1 MEAGRRLRAAF
12 TRRPAQVAATVVAS
26 LAVLAFVAGT
36 IGPPLVGRGVF
47 LTHDLIYFAYPWQA
61 YEDPVADLDAG
72 HGGPTSDT
80 VDAIFPARA
89 VFGASARSGDF
100 DAWNTMVG
108 GGEPYGSTSSAGQLN
123 PLAWPYVLG
132 PAWLAPALVKLA
144 GLLTAV
150 TFTYLF
156 CRRLS
161 TDRVPALLAGV
172 TFAGSGFMVMWTNWP
187 QTDVASLIPVL
198 FWATERFLQR
208 RTAAASV
215 PIAVALALMLLAQF
229 PAVVGYT
236 LCALAGYVVLRLG
249 AAVWATPA
257 DEPAPADGTRDADDP
272 SAGEPPAG
280 AVEAPADDAPDAAE
294 PPVGSRLPLRRALAI
309 GAGAGAAVA
318 AGVLL
323 VAVVL
328 LPFANQ
334 LSGSGL
340 DRAQDADDHLHLPT
354 LVTTVAPSAFGLSTL
369 GVNYAGPALNQ
380 VESISYVGVV
390 ACLLVLAAV
399 ALPRVRRVPPGAVAG
414 LAAPTAVLGAAVF
427 GGGPVLSLLQV
438 VPLFK
443 TNYIG
448 RNLSI
453 LGFMVAALGALG
465 LQALLERGRG
475 RQARP
480 LGRPGW
486 VRVTVV
492 GVAGLGLAVTVA
504 LRGRDWARGHER
516 ATTFSDAVDQA
527 GLFGLLAVAGI
538 VALLVTRG
546 HARPL
551 VAALLVVVAAAQ
563 GLAFT
568 LPLLPNESR
577 DTLYP
582 VTPGIAYLRE
592 NIGDDRLAA
601 EGSTFY
607 GNTTMLFGL
616 RNAGGHSFF
625 PPTWKEMLRMA
636 SPDAFDSSPTLSNLA
651 GTPESAATPIYDRM
665 GVRYFVGRPGHSPF
679 GPREGDSLDE
689 TVCESPDADLVTV
702 LPGATPPAQPPPDAP
717 DDVLARLR
725 LPGGTGLRAVVVR
738 ACEDAHLDHGAA
750 LEVTA
755 SAGGETATG
764 TLPLRPTVQ
773 SSDLVMP
780 VAGDL
785 LAGEEDIDV
794 TIRLRGGPPEA
805 LTLASTS
812 EGTLATNLIRP
823 GDDDGLR
830 LAFAGDLRIYE
841 RLDALP
847 RVRWAGRSQVIE
859 DPDERLATLAGGR
872 VPDDTVILGQGEPGG
887 SGAGGTVEQVAAG
900 DTLRLEVDAAGDG
913 YAVVADAMQ
922 SGWAATVDGRAVE
935 ILDADH
941 AGVAVA
947 VPAGRHVV
955 EFSYRPE
962 GRRVGFVLSLLSAA
976 GLVAAVGWTT
986 VRRRRS
992 ARAGTSAR
1000 GDGPA
1005 ADRSPAPVPPA
1016 ETAAVVGDPKAGVRD
1031 TSTEVPS

>member
-1 MEAGRRLRAAF
+1 M
-12 TRRPAQVAATVVAS
+12 AATVVAS

-36 IGPPLVGRGVF
+36 IGPPVVGRGVF
-47 LTHDLIYFAYPWQA
+47 LTSDLIYFAFPWQA
-61 YEDPVADLDAG
+61 YEDPVRDLQAM

-80 VDAIFPARA
+80 VDAVFPARA
-89 VFGASARSGDF
+89 VFGASARSGNF

-108 GGEPYGSTSSAGQLN
+108 GGEPYGSTSSIGQLN
-123 PLAWPYVLG
+123 PLAWPYLLG

-144 GLLTAV
+144 GLVTAV

-156 CRRLS
+156 CRRLR

-208 RTAAASV
+208 RTAASAV
-215 PIAVALALMLLAQF
+215 PIAVALSLMLLAQF

-236 LCALAGYVVLRLG
+236 LCALAGYVVVRLG
-249 AAVWATPA
+249 AAVRATPA
-257 DEPAPADGTRDADDP
+257 
-272 SAGEPPAG
+272 GEPSPG
-280 AVEAPADDAPDAAE
+280 APDAPTDDAPAAAE
-294 PPVGSRLPLRRALAI
+294 PPVGSRLTLRRALAI
-309 GAGAGAAVA
+309 GTGVGAAVA

-354 LVTTVAPSAFGLSTL
+354 LITTVAPSAFGLSTL
-369 GVNYAGPALNQ
+369 GVNYAGPSRNQ

-399 ALPRVRRVPPGAVAG
+399 ALPRLRRAPPGAVAG
-414 LAAPTAVLGAAVF
+414 LAIPTAVLGVALF

-438 VPLFK
+438 VPLFE

-448 RNLSI
+448 RTLSI
-453 LGFMVAALGALG
+453 VGFMVAALGALG

-475 RQARP
+475 QQARP
-480 LGRPGW
+480 LGRAGW
-486 VRVTVV
+486 VRVAVV
-492 GVAGLGLAVTVA
+492 GVGALSLAVTVW
-504 LRGRDWARGHER
+504 LQGREWSRDHGV
-516 ATTFSDAVDQA
+516 ATTFQDAVRQA
-527 GLFGLLAVAGI
+527 GLFGVVAVAGI
-538 VALLVTRG
+538 VALLVVRA
-546 HARPL
+546 HARAL
-551 VAALLVVVAAAQ
+551 VAALLVVVASAQ
-563 GLAFT
+563 ALALS

-582 VTPGIAYLRE
+582 ETPGIAYLQE
-592 NIGDDRLAA
+592 NLGHERLVA

-625 PPTWKEMLRMA
+625 PPTWKEMLRTA
-636 SPDAFDSSPTLSNLA
+636 SPEAFDSSPTLSHVA
-651 GTPESAATPIYDRM
+651 GTLETATTPIFDRM
-665 GVRYFVGRPGHSPF
+665 GVRYFVGRPGNPPF
-679 GPREGDSLDE
+679 GTREGASLDE
-689 TVCESPDADLVTV
+689 TACEAPDPDLVTV
-702 LPGATPPAQPPPDAP
+702 LPGATTPAQASSPAAP
-717 DDVLARLR
+717 DDVVARLR
-725 LPGGTGLRAVVVR
+725 APGGAGLRGIVVR
-738 ACEDAHLDHGAA
+738 ACENAHLDRGAA

-755 SAGGETATG
+755 SDGGETATG
-764 TLPLRPTVQ
+764 TLPLRPTV
-773 SSDLVMP
+773 SAGELYLP
-780 VAGDL
+780 VAGDML
-785 LAGEEDIDV
+785 GGEEDIDV
-794 TIRLRGGPPEA
+794 TVRLRGGPPEA
-805 LTLASTS
+805 LRLATTP
-812 EGTLATNLIRP
+812 EGTVAADLIRP
-823 GDDDGLR
+823 GDADGLR

-847 RVRWAGRSQVIE
+847 RVRWAGRSRVIE
-859 DPDERLATLAGGR
+859 DPDERVAALGGGK
-872 VPDDTVILGQGEPGG
+872 VPDDTVVLSEGEPGG
-887 SGAGGTVEQVAAG
+887 SGAAGTVEQVAAG
-900 DTLRLEVDAAGDG
+900 DRLRLEVDAAGDG

-922 SGWAATVDGRAVE
+922 SGWAVTVDGRAAE
-935 ILDADH
+935 IRDADH

-962 GRRVGFVLSLLSAA
+962 GQRAGFVLSLLSAT
-976 GLVAAVGWTT
+976 GLVAAVAWTAI
-986 VRRRRS
+986 RRRRA
-992 ARAGTSAR
+992 ARPGA
-1000 GDGPA
+1000 PA
-1005 ADRSPAPVPPA
+1005 QANGSVADRSPAPAAPPERDPVA
-1016 ETAAVVGDPKAGVRD
+1016 GDPKAGERD
-1031 TSTEVPS
+1031 ASTEVPS